1 MKIKAFFKIISH
13 LLCILVLTILTQ
25 IGGVMYLLTLLII
38 SKKKSRYKLK
48 RAFLFTFLYLTCTFF
63 IVPSIAPLF
72 GRIKIEDNDKVKAHN
87 FLTIF
92 CNRNYVTPK
101 MHAVLKDVSS
111 RINKEFPTI
120 KLIYLD
126 ANFPFFDG
134 FPLLPHLSHNDGK
147 KIDISFIYADKNG
160 PTNFKPSATGYGIFE
175 TPLKGEL
182 NQTQVCK
189 QKGFWQYDFTKYAT
203 LGSYHKNLKFST
215 DGTRKLIVKIL
226 ENKNVHKVFIEPH
239 LKNRLS
245 LQHSKIRFHGCRA
258 VRHDDHIHFQ
268 IR

>member
-1 MKIKAFFKIISH
+1 
-13 LLCILVLTILTQ
+13 
-25 IGGVMYLLTLLII
+25 
-38 SKKKSRYKLK
+38 
-48 RAFLFTFLYLTCTFF
+48 
-63 IVPSIAPLF
+63 
-72 GRIKIEDNDKVKAHN
+72 
-87 FLTIF
+87 
-92 CNRNYVTPK
+92 